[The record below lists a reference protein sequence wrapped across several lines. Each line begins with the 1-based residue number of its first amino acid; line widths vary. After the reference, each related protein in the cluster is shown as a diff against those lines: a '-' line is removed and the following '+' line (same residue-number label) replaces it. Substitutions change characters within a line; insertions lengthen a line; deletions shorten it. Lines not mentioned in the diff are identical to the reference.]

1 MTKRINF
8 KYFFLAP
15 GERVTMEWRITAD
28 YTREE
33 IRAFDIEGDLANM
46 HDILEPLIITSVE
59 DWTLGYNS
67 GTIQLKNVDA
77 DLRRDIYNTGLRA
90 ASQHYAQI
98 ERERNPA

>member
-28 YTREE
+28 YIREE
-33 IRAFDIEGDLANM
+33 VRAFDLEGDPANM
-46 HDILEPLIITSVE
+46 PDVFERLIITSVE

-67 GTIQLKNVDA
+67 GTIQLRNVDD
-77 DLRRDIYNTGLRA
+77 DLRRDIYNTGIRA

-98 ERERNPA
+98 EREKNPA